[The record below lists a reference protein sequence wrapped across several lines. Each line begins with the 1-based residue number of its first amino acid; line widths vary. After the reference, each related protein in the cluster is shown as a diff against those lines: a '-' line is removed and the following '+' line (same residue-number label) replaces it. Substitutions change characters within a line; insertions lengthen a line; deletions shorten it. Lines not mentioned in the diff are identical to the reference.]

1 MLDPASPLHAFALRL
16 QDLHRRARKPTQQC
30 LARELS
36 CSRPTVSAF
45 LNGERFPSWQ
55 YVERFVLF
63 CGGDLDEFDQLWRR
77 TDELLETMR
86 QPSAGASAWLAPVP
100 PPSSPPPP
108 PDSTP
113 GKRRSPRI
121 PWGARPDPAQSQVIL
136 IGSGRH
142 DDPDLGDLPAAA
154 NNLAGLAAKLIGP
167 DVGMR
172 PDRLTAV
179 GDPASLTEIGDAILE
194 PAGRATDLLLL
205 YYCGHGLLDMRGEL
219 YLSVGTT
226 DVRHPEWSAL
236 PVSLIRRLLADSPAR
251 SRVLMLDCCFSG
263 RAIEAMAGPDSVVH
277 AQTDIEGAYTITSSS
292 RASISVAFPDA
303 PYTAFT
309 GELLSLLADGVP
321 DGSEYLSLGEIYR
334 QLLSRMGQKGLPR
347 PYQHGTGTVD
357 RLALVR
363 NRAWRLEEW
372 QLAD

>member
-1 MLDPASPLHAFALRL
+1 MHAFALRL
-16 QDLHRRARKPTQQC
+16 QDLHRIARKPTQQS
-30 LARELS
+30 LARELR

-63 CGGDLDEFDQLWRR
+63 CGGDLDEFDKLWRR
-77 TDELLETMR
+77 TDELLETNR
-86 QPSAGASAWLAPVP
+86 QPAADKGLRLPPAP
-100 PPSSPPPP
+100 SPITGFPRPEP
-108 PDSTP
+108 AP
-113 GKRRSPRI
+113 GRRRSGRI
-121 PWGARPDPAQSQVIL
+121 AWGARPEPDHSQVIL

-142 DDPDLGDLPAAA
+142 ADPELGDLPATA

-167 DVGMR
+167 DVGLR
-172 PDRLTAV
+172 LDRLTAV
-179 GDPASLTEIGDAILE
+179 GNPASVAEIGAAILE
-194 PAGRATDLLLL
+194 PASSATDLLLL
-205 YYCGHGLLDMRGEL
+205 YYCGHGLVDTRGEL
-219 YLSVGTT
+219 YLSVETT
-226 DVRHPEWSAL
+226 AVRHPEWSAL
-236 PVSLIRRLLADSPAR
+236 PVSLLRRLLADSPAR

-263 RAIEAMAGPDSVVH
+263 RAIDAMTGPSSVVH
-277 AQTDIEGAYTITSSS
+277 AQTEIEGGYTITSSS
-292 RASISVAFPDA
+292 RTSGSVAFPGA

-309 GELLSLLADGVP
+309 GELLALLEEGVP